1 MSKNI
6 KYTSHTIIQKLPEIV
21 IVSFNNYPKTIINYY
36 VSFEIKNEPYL
47 LVCFIYEEKN
57 NVFYRE
63 YNKFMI

>member
-36 VSFEIKNEPYL
+36 VSFEIKNVYQIFIKIL
-47 LVCFIYEEKN
+47 LSIFFNNIKEK
-57 NVFYRE
+57 F
-63 YNKFMI
+63 